1 MVSRFPAKDSV
12 LMMLS
17 FDFMKFLFEDEGQI
31 FFCNFLKYST
41 SDVVEAV
48 SSSSK
53 SDLAFVRL
61 GLEISF
67 KKITKIL
74 LKLSSILQ

>member
-17 FDFMKFLFEDEGQI
+17 FDFMKFFEVEGQI

-61 GLEISF
+61 GLEIS
-67 KKITKIL
+67 
-74 LKLSSILQ
+74 LKEIQKYS

>member
-17 FDFMKFLFEDEGQI
+17 FDFMKFFEAEGQI

-61 GLEISF
+61 GLEISL
-67 KKITKIL
+67 KKIQKYY
-74 LKLSSILQ
+74 

>member
-17 FDFMKFLFEDEGQI
+17 FDFMKFFEDEGQI

-61 GLEISF
+61 GLEISLQ
-67 KKITKIL
+67 KITKIL
-74 LKLSSILQ
+74 LNSQVF